1 MLLAVFDR
9 AALMLI
15 CLFFLIR
22 IRLFRELLHKSA
34 HSPKELLAVTA
45 IFSLFALFSTWSG
58 VPVEGSLVNVRII
71 AVMSGGILF
80 GPWVGIITG
89 VIAGTHRYLI
99 DIGGVTAVP
108 CFITSIIAGVLSGW
122 ISRKIPK
129 KQRWRAG
136 IVAGMVCETLTMILV
151 VVWAPTTALGLD
163 IVSKIGI
170 PMILGSV
177 CIGFIVL
184 LVQSVEG
191 EKEASAARQAKLA
204 LDIANKTL
212 PLFRHVNAESLRQ
225 VCEIIRHDIHADA
238 VAITNIDHVLAYVG
252 VGEHNYRDSD
262 DTISPTTRQAINYGK
277 IIIKNNDEAHRT
289 PEIHSM
295 LVIPLWEKG
304 VVTGTLK
311 IYYCHA
317 HQITSTLQEMAI
329 GLSQII
335 STQLEVSRAEQLREM
350 ANKAEL
356 RALQSK
362 INPHFLF
369 NALNAISSSI
379 RLNPDTARQ
388 LIFNLSRY
396 LRYNIELKD
405 DEQIDIKK
413 ELYQIKD
420 YIAIEQARFGDKL
433 TVIFDID
440 EEVNCVIPSLLIQP
454 LVENAIVHGIQ
465 PCKGKGVVTISITES
480 GNRVRIAVRDT
491 GHGIDPK
498 VIERVESNEMPGNK
512 IGLLNVHHRVKL
524 LYGDGLHIHR
534 LEPGTEI
541 AFYVPNERSLFM
553 RRHHCYLRASNMKV
567 IIVEDEFLAQQE
579 LSWLIKTHSQM
590 EIVGTFDD
598 GLDVLKFLQHN
609 RVDAIFLDINIPSL
623 DGVLL
628 AQNINQFAHKPF
640 IVFVTA
646 WKEHAVEA
654 FELEA
659 FDYILK
665 PYQES
670 RIVSMLQK
678 LEAAWQQQTAPASA
692 SPAVRENDTINLV
705 KDERIIV
712 TPVNDIYY
720 AEAHEKMTF
729 VYTRRES
736 YVMAMNITEFCSK
749 LPAAHFFRCHRS
761 FCVNLNKIREIE
773 PWFNNT
779 YILRL
784 KDLDFQVPVSRSK
797 VKEFRQLMHL

>member
-1 MLLAVFDR
+1 MHEIFDMLLAVFDR

-34 HSPKELLAVTA
+34 HTPKELLAVTA
-45 IFSLFALFSTWSG
+45 IFSMFALFSTWSG

-89 VIAGTHRYLI
+89 VIAGLHRYLI
-99 DIGGVTAVP
+99 DIGGITAIP
-108 CFITSIIAGVLSGW
+108 CFITSIVAGVISGF
-122 ISRKIPK
+122 ISRRVPK
-129 KQRWRAG
+129 AQHWRAG
-136 IVAGMVCETLTMILV
+136 ILGGMLCETLTMILV

-163 IVSKIGI
+163 IVSKIGV
-170 PMILGSV
+170 PMILGTVS
-177 CIGFIVL
+177 IGFIVL
-184 LVQSVEG
+184 LVRSVEG

-212 PLFRHVNAESLRQ
+212 PLFRHVNSESLRQ
-225 VCEIIRHDIHADA
+225 VCDIIRRDINADA
-238 VAITNIDHVLAYVG
+238 VAITNTEKVQAYVG
-252 VGEHNYRDSD
+252 VGEHNYQDNSD
-262 DTISPTTRQAINYGK
+262 ALSPTTQQALRHGK

-317 HQITSTLQEMAI
+317 HQITSSLQEMAI

-396 LRYNIELKD
+396 LRYNIELND

-433 TVIFDID
+433 TVIYDID
-440 EEVNCVIPSLLIQP
+440 DEVNCRVASLLIQP

-465 PCKGKGVVTISITES
+465 PCRGKGVVTISIAQS
-480 GNRVRIAVRDT
+480 GSRVRIAVRDT
-491 GHGIDPK
+491 GHGIDPHI
-498 VIERVESNEMPGNK
+498 IEQLDTNEMPVNK
-512 IGLLNVHHRVKL
+512 IGLVNVHHRVKL
-524 LYGDGLHIHR
+524 LYGEGLHIRR

-541 AFYVPNERSLFM
+541 AFYVPNQPPRPGAAM
-553 RRHHCYLRASNMKV
+553 
-567 IIVEDEFLAQQE
+567 
-579 LSWLIKTHSQM
+579 
-590 EIVGTFDD
+590 
-598 GLDVLKFLQHN
+598 
-609 RVDAIFLDINIPSL
+609 
-623 DGVLL
+623 LL
-628 AQNINQFAHKPF
+628 
-640 IVFVTA
+640 
-646 WKEHAVEA
+646 
-654 FELEA
+654 
-659 FDYILK
+659 
-665 PYQES
+665 
-670 RIVSMLQK
+670 
-678 LEAAWQQQTAPASA
+678 
-692 SPAVRENDTINLV
+692 
-705 KDERIIV
+705 
-712 TPVNDIYY
+712 
-720 AEAHEKMTF
+720 
-729 VYTRRES
+729 
-736 YVMAMNITEFCSK
+736 
-749 LPAAHFFRCHRS
+749 
-761 FCVNLNKIREIE
+761 
-773 PWFNNT
+773 
-779 YILRL
+779 
-784 KDLDFQVPVSRSK
+784 
-797 VKEFRQLMHL
+797 

>member
-22 IRLFRELLHKSA
+22 LRLFRELLHKSA
-34 HSPKELLAVTA
+34 HTPKELLAVTA

-80 GPWVGIITG
+80 GPWVGLITG
-89 VIAGTHRYLI
+89 VIAGLHRYLI
-99 DIGGVTAVP
+99 DIGGITAIP
-108 CFITSIIAGVLSGW
+108 CFITSIVAGGLSGL
-122 ISRKIPK
+122 ISRRVPK
-129 KQRWRAG
+129 AQHWRAG
-136 IVAGMVCETLTMILV
+136 IIGGMLCETLTMILV
-151 VVWAPTTALGLD
+151 VVWAPTTTLGLD
-163 IVSKIGI
+163 IVSKIGV
-170 PMILGSV
+170 PMILGTVS
-177 CIGFIVL
+177 IGLIVL
-184 LVQSVEG
+184 LVRSVEG

-212 PLFRHVNAESLRQ
+212 PLFRHVNSESLRR
-225 VCEIIRHDIHADA
+225 VCDIIRRDINADA
-238 VAITNIDHVLAYVG
+238 VAITNTESVQAYVG
-252 VGEHNYRDSD
+252 VGEHNYQDNND
-262 DTISPTTRQAINYGK
+262 ALSPTTQQAIHYGK

-317 HQITSTLQEMAI
+317 HQITSSLQEMAI

-433 TVIFDID
+433 TVIYDID
-440 EEVNCVIPSLLIQP
+440 EEVNCRVASLLIQP

-465 PCKGKGVVTISITES
+465 PCRGKGVVTISIAQS
-480 GNRVRIAVRDT
+480 GSRVRIAVRDT
-491 GHGIDPK
+491 GHGIDPQI
-498 VIERVESNEMPGNK
+498 VDQLDTNDMPVNK
-512 IGLLNVHHRVKL
+512 IGLINVHHRVKL
-524 LYGDGLHIHR
+524 LYGEGLHIRR

-541 AFYVPNERSLFM
+541 AFYVPNQPPRPN
-553 RRHHCYLRASNMKV
+553 A
-567 IIVEDEFLAQQE
+567 A
-579 LSWLIKTHSQM
+579 
-590 EIVGTFDD
+590 
-598 GLDVLKFLQHN
+598 
-609 RVDAIFLDINIPSL
+609 
-623 DGVLL
+623 VLL
-628 AQNINQFAHKPF
+628 
-640 IVFVTA
+640 
-646 WKEHAVEA
+646 
-654 FELEA
+654 
-659 FDYILK
+659 
-665 PYQES
+665 
-670 RIVSMLQK
+670 
-678 LEAAWQQQTAPASA
+678 
-692 SPAVRENDTINLV
+692 
-705 KDERIIV
+705 
-712 TPVNDIYY
+712 
-720 AEAHEKMTF
+720 
-729 VYTRRES
+729 
-736 YVMAMNITEFCSK
+736 
-749 LPAAHFFRCHRS
+749 
-761 FCVNLNKIREIE
+761 
-773 PWFNNT
+773 
-779 YILRL
+779 
-784 KDLDFQVPVSRSK
+784 
-797 VKEFRQLMHL
+797 

>member
-1 MLLAVFDR
+1 MHEIFDMLLAVFDR

-22 IRLFRELLHKSA
+22 LRLFRELLHKSA
-34 HSPKELLAVTA
+34 HTPKELLAVTA
-45 IFSLFALFSTWSG
+45 IFSMFALFSTWSG

-89 VIAGTHRYLI
+89 VIAGLHRYLI
-99 DIGGVTAVP
+99 DIGGITAIP
-108 CFITSIIAGVLSGW
+108 CFITSIVAGVISGF
-122 ISRKIPK
+122 ISRRVPK
-129 KQRWRAG
+129 AQHWRAG
-136 IVAGMVCETLTMILV
+136 ILGGMLCETLTMILV

-163 IVSKIGI
+163 IVSKIGV
-170 PMILGSV
+170 PMILGTVS
-177 CIGFIVL
+177 IGLIVL
-184 LVQSVEG
+184 LVRSVEG

-212 PLFRHVNAESLRQ
+212 PLFRHVNSESLRQ
-225 VCEIIRHDIHADA
+225 VCDIIRRDINADA
-238 VAITNIDHVLAYVG
+238 VAITNTEKVQAYVG
-252 VGEHNYRDSD
+252 VGEHNYQDNSD
-262 DTISPTTRQAINYGK
+262 ALSPTTQQALRHGK

-317 HQITSTLQEMAI
+317 HQITSSLQEMAI

-396 LRYNIELKD
+396 LRYNIELND

-433 TVIFDID
+433 TVIYDID
-440 EEVNCVIPSLLIQP
+440 DEVNCRVASLLIQP

-465 PCKGKGVVTISITES
+465 PCRGKGVVTISIAQS
-480 GNRVRIAVRDT
+480 GSRVRIAVRDT

-498 VIERVESNEMPGNK
+498 IVEQLDTNEMPVNK
-512 IGLLNVHHRVKL
+512 IGLVNVHHRVKL
-524 LYGDGLHIHR
+524 LYGEGLHIRR

-541 AFYVPNERSLFM
+541 AFYVPNQPPRP
-553 RRHHCYLRASNMKV
+553 
-567 IIVEDEFLAQQE
+567 
-579 LSWLIKTHSQM
+579 
-590 EIVGTFDD
+590 
-598 GLDVLKFLQHN
+598 
-609 RVDAIFLDINIPSL
+609 DAAM
-623 DGVLL
+623 LL
-628 AQNINQFAHKPF
+628 
-640 IVFVTA
+640 
-646 WKEHAVEA
+646 
-654 FELEA
+654 
-659 FDYILK
+659 
-665 PYQES
+665 
-670 RIVSMLQK
+670 
-678 LEAAWQQQTAPASA
+678 
-692 SPAVRENDTINLV
+692 
-705 KDERIIV
+705 
-712 TPVNDIYY
+712 
-720 AEAHEKMTF
+720 
-729 VYTRRES
+729 
-736 YVMAMNITEFCSK
+736 
-749 LPAAHFFRCHRS
+749 
-761 FCVNLNKIREIE
+761 
-773 PWFNNT
+773 
-779 YILRL
+779 
-784 KDLDFQVPVSRSK
+784 
-797 VKEFRQLMHL
+797 

>member
-1 MLLAVFDR
+1 MHEIFDMLLAVFDR

-22 IRLFRELLHKSA
+22 LRLFRELLHKSA
-34 HSPKELLAVTA
+34 HTPKELLAVTA
-45 IFSLFALFSTWSG
+45 IFSMFALFSTWSG

-89 VIAGTHRYLI
+89 VIAGLHRYLI
-99 DIGGVTAVP
+99 DIGGITAIP
-108 CFITSIIAGVLSGW
+108 CFITSIVAGVISGF
-122 ISRKIPK
+122 ISRRVPK
-129 KQRWRAG
+129 AQHWRAG
-136 IVAGMVCETLTMILV
+136 ILGGMLCETLTMILV

-163 IVSKIGI
+163 IVSKIGV
-170 PMILGSV
+170 PMILGTVS
-177 CIGFIVL
+177 IGFIVL
-184 LVQSVEG
+184 LVRSVEG

-212 PLFRHVNAESLRQ
+212 PLFRHVNSESLRQ
-225 VCEIIRHDIHADA
+225 VCDIIRRDINADA
-238 VAITNIDHVLAYVG
+238 VAITNTEKVQAYVG
-252 VGEHNYRDSD
+252 VGEHNYQDNSD
-262 DTISPTTRQAINYGK
+262 ALSPTTQQALRHGK

-317 HQITSTLQEMAI
+317 HQITSSLQEMAI

-396 LRYNIELKD
+396 LRYNIELND

-433 TVIFDID
+433 TVIYDID
-440 EEVNCVIPSLLIQP
+440 DEVNCRVASLLIQP

-465 PCKGKGVVTISITES
+465 PCRGKGVVTISIAQS
-480 GNRVRIAVRDT
+480 GSRVRIAVRDT
-491 GHGIDPK
+491 GHGIDPHI
-498 VIERVESNEMPGNK
+498 IEQLDTNEMPVNK
-512 IGLLNVHHRVKL
+512 IGLINVHHRVKL
-524 LYGDGLHIHR
+524 LYGEGLHIRH

-541 AFYVPNERSLFM
+541 AFYVPNQPPRP
-553 RRHHCYLRASNMKV
+553 
-567 IIVEDEFLAQQE
+567 
-579 LSWLIKTHSQM
+579 
-590 EIVGTFDD
+590 
-598 GLDVLKFLQHN
+598 
-609 RVDAIFLDINIPSL
+609 DAAM
-623 DGVLL
+623 LL
-628 AQNINQFAHKPF
+628 
-640 IVFVTA
+640 
-646 WKEHAVEA
+646 
-654 FELEA
+654 
-659 FDYILK
+659 
-665 PYQES
+665 
-670 RIVSMLQK
+670 
-678 LEAAWQQQTAPASA
+678 
-692 SPAVRENDTINLV
+692 
-705 KDERIIV
+705 
-712 TPVNDIYY
+712 
-720 AEAHEKMTF
+720 
-729 VYTRRES
+729 
-736 YVMAMNITEFCSK
+736 
-749 LPAAHFFRCHRS
+749 
-761 FCVNLNKIREIE
+761 
-773 PWFNNT
+773 
-779 YILRL
+779 
-784 KDLDFQVPVSRSK
+784 
-797 VKEFRQLMHL
+797 

>member
-1 MLLAVFDR
+1 MCAFLPDFGFSVHEIFDMLLAVFDR

-22 IRLFRELLHKSA
+22 LRLFRELLHKSA
-34 HSPKELLAVTA
+34 HTPKELLAVTA
-45 IFSLFALFSTWSG
+45 IFSMFALFSTWSG

-89 VIAGTHRYLI
+89 VIAGLHRYLI
-99 DIGGVTAVP
+99 DIGGITAIP
-108 CFITSIIAGVLSGW
+108 CFITSIVAGVISGF
-122 ISRKIPK
+122 ISRRVPK
-129 KQRWRAG
+129 AQHWRAG
-136 IVAGMVCETLTMILV
+136 ILGGMLCETLTMILV

-163 IVSKIGI
+163 IVSKIGV
-170 PMILGSV
+170 PMILGTVS
-177 CIGFIVL
+177 IGFIVL
-184 LVQSVEG
+184 LVRSVEG

-212 PLFRHVNAESLRQ
+212 PLFRHVNSESLRQ
-225 VCEIIRHDIHADA
+225 VCDIIRRDINADA
-238 VAITNIDHVLAYVG
+238 VAITNTEKVQAYVG
-252 VGEHNYRDSD
+252 VGEHNYQDNSD
-262 DTISPTTRQAINYGK
+262 ALSPTTQQALRHGK

-317 HQITSTLQEMAI
+317 HQITSSLQEMAI

-396 LRYNIELKD
+396 LRYNIELND

-433 TVIFDID
+433 TVIYDID
-440 EEVNCVIPSLLIQP
+440 DEVNCRVASLLIQP

-465 PCKGKGVVTISITES
+465 PCRGKGVVTISIAQS
-480 GNRVRIAVRDT
+480 GSRVRIAVRDT
-491 GHGIDPK
+491 GHGIDPR
-498 VIERVESNEMPGNK
+498 IVEQLDTNEMPVNK
-512 IGLLNVHHRVKL
+512 IGLVNVHHRVKL
-524 LYGDGLHIHR
+524 LYGEGLHIRR

-541 AFYVPNERSLFM
+541 AFYVPNQPPRP
-553 RRHHCYLRASNMKV
+553 
-567 IIVEDEFLAQQE
+567 
-579 LSWLIKTHSQM
+579 
-590 EIVGTFDD
+590 
-598 GLDVLKFLQHN
+598 
-609 RVDAIFLDINIPSL
+609 DAAM
-623 DGVLL
+623 LL
-628 AQNINQFAHKPF
+628 
-640 IVFVTA
+640 
-646 WKEHAVEA
+646 
-654 FELEA
+654 
-659 FDYILK
+659 
-665 PYQES
+665 
-670 RIVSMLQK
+670 
-678 LEAAWQQQTAPASA
+678 
-692 SPAVRENDTINLV
+692 
-705 KDERIIV
+705 
-712 TPVNDIYY
+712 
-720 AEAHEKMTF
+720 
-729 VYTRRES
+729 
-736 YVMAMNITEFCSK
+736 
-749 LPAAHFFRCHRS
+749 
-761 FCVNLNKIREIE
+761 
-773 PWFNNT
+773 
-779 YILRL
+779 
-784 KDLDFQVPVSRSK
+784 
-797 VKEFRQLMHL
+797 

>member
-1 MLLAVFDR
+1 MHEIFDMLLAVFDR

-34 HSPKELLAVTA
+34 HTPKELLAVTA
-45 IFSLFALFSTWSG
+45 IFSMFALFSTWSG

-89 VIAGTHRYLI
+89 VIAGLHRYLI
-99 DIGGVTAVP
+99 DIGGITAIP
-108 CFITSIIAGVLSGW
+108 CFITSIVAGGLSGL
-122 ISRKIPK
+122 ISRRVPK
-129 KQRWRAG
+129 AQHWRAG
-136 IVAGMVCETLTMILV
+136 ILGGMLCETLTMILV

-163 IVSKIGI
+163 IVSKIGV

-177 CIGFIVL
+177 SIGFIVL
-184 LVQSVEG
+184 LVRSVEG

-212 PLFRHVNAESLRQ
+212 PLFRHVNTESLRQ
-225 VCEIIRHDIHADA
+225 VCDIIRRDINADA
-238 VAITNIDHVLAYVG
+238 VAITNTEKVQAYVG
-252 VGEHNYRDSD
+252 VGEHNYQDNSD
-262 DTISPTTRQAINYGK
+262 ALSPTTQQAIRYGK

-304 VVTGTLK
+304 IVTGTLK

-317 HQITSTLQEMAI
+317 HQITSSLQEMAV

-433 TVIFDID
+433 TVIYDID
-440 EEVNCVIPSLLIQP
+440 DEVNCRVASLLIQP

-465 PCKGKGVVTISITES
+465 PCRGKGVVTLSIAQS
-480 GNRVRIAVRDT
+480 GSRVRIAVRDT
-491 GHGIDPK
+491 GHGIDPQI
-498 VIERVESNEMPGNK
+498 IEQLDTNEMPVNK
-512 IGLLNVHHRVKL
+512 IGLINVHHRVKL
-524 LYGDGLHIHR
+524 LYGEGLHIRR

-541 AFYVPNERSLFM
+541 AFYVPDQPPRP
-553 RRHHCYLRASNMKV
+553 
-567 IIVEDEFLAQQE
+567 
-579 LSWLIKTHSQM
+579 
-590 EIVGTFDD
+590 
-598 GLDVLKFLQHN
+598 
-609 RVDAIFLDINIPSL
+609 DAAT
-623 DGVLL
+623 LL
-628 AQNINQFAHKPF
+628 
-640 IVFVTA
+640 
-646 WKEHAVEA
+646 
-654 FELEA
+654 
-659 FDYILK
+659 
-665 PYQES
+665 
-670 RIVSMLQK
+670 
-678 LEAAWQQQTAPASA
+678 
-692 SPAVRENDTINLV
+692 
-705 KDERIIV
+705 
-712 TPVNDIYY
+712 
-720 AEAHEKMTF
+720 
-729 VYTRRES
+729 
-736 YVMAMNITEFCSK
+736 
-749 LPAAHFFRCHRS
+749 
-761 FCVNLNKIREIE
+761 
-773 PWFNNT
+773 
-779 YILRL
+779 
-784 KDLDFQVPVSRSK
+784 
-797 VKEFRQLMHL
+797 

>member
-1 MLLAVFDR
+1 
-9 AALMLI
+9 MLI

-34 HSPKELLAVTA
+34 HTAKELLAVTV
-45 IFSLFALFSTWSG
+45 IFSMFAIFSTWSG

-80 GPWVGIITG
+80 GPWVGGIVG
-89 VIAGTHRYLI
+89 LIAGTHRYLI
-99 DIGGVTAVP
+99 DAGGVTAIP
-108 CFITSIIAGVLSGW
+108 CFITSIIAGILAGL
-122 ISRKIPK
+122 INRKIPK
-129 KQRWRAG
+129 ELHWKIG
-136 IVAGMVCETLTMILV
+136 ILGGMLCETLTMILV
-151 VVWAPTTALGLD
+151 VVWAPNIPLGVD

-170 PMILGSV
+170 PMIAGSV

-212 PLFRHVNAESLRQ
+212 PLFRQINSDTLRQ
-225 VCEIIRHDIHADA
+225 ICDIIRQDIHADA
-238 VAITNIDHVLAYVG
+238 VAITNTERVLAYVG
-252 VGEHNYRDSD
+252 VGEDNYHNND
-262 DTISPTTRQAINYGK
+262 DAISPTTKQAIISGD
-277 IIIKNNDEAHRT
+277 IIIKNNDEAYRT

-295 LVIPLWEKG
+295 LVIPLSETG

-317 HQITSTLQEMAI
+317 HQITSSLQEMAI

-379 RLNPDTARQ
+379 RMNPDTARQ

-405 DEQIDIKK
+405 DEQIDIRK

-433 TVIFDID
+433 TVIYDID
-440 EEVNCVIPSLLIQP
+440 EEVSCFIPSLLIQP

-465 PCKGKGVVTISITES
+465 RSKGKGVVTISITES
-480 GNRVRIAVRDT
+480 GNRVRISVRDT
-491 GHGIDPK
+491 GPGIDPE
-498 VIERVESNEMPGNK
+498 VVARVEANEMPGNK

-524 LYGDGLHIHR
+524 LYGEGLHIRR

-541 AFYVPNERSLFM
+541 AFYIPNQR
-553 RRHHCYLRASNMKV
+553 
-567 IIVEDEFLAQQE
+567 
-579 LSWLIKTHSQM
+579 
-590 EIVGTFDD
+590 
-598 GLDVLKFLQHN
+598 
-609 RVDAIFLDINIPSL
+609 
-623 DGVLL
+623 
-628 AQNINQFAHKPF
+628 
-640 IVFVTA
+640 
-646 WKEHAVEA
+646 
-654 FELEA
+654 
-659 FDYILK
+659 
-665 PYQES
+665 
-670 RIVSMLQK
+670 
-678 LEAAWQQQTAPASA
+678 
-692 SPAVRENDTINLV
+692 
-705 KDERIIV
+705 
-712 TPVNDIYY
+712 TPVTTT
-720 AEAHEKMTF
+720 AATL
-729 VYTRRES
+729 
-736 YVMAMNITEFCSK
+736 
-749 LPAAHFFRCHRS
+749 LP
-761 FCVNLNKIREIE
+761 
-773 PWFNNT
+773 
-779 YILRL
+779 
-784 KDLDFQVPVSRSK
+784 
-797 VKEFRQLMHL
+797 

>member
-1 MLLAVFDR
+1 MHEIFDMLLAVYDR

-34 HSPKELLAVTA
+34 HTPKELLAVTV
-45 IFSLFALFSTWSG
+45 IFSMFAIFSTWSG

-71 AVMSGGILF
+71 SVMSAGILF

-89 VIAGTHRYLI
+89 IIAGAYRYLS
-99 DIGGVTAVP
+99 DIGGVTAIP
-108 CFITSIIAGVLSGW
+108 CFITTIA
-122 ISRKIPK
+122 
-129 KQRWRAG
+129 AG
-136 IVAGMVCETLTMILV
+136 IISGVIHRKVPKERHWRVGILGGMLCETGTMILV
-151 VVWAPTTALGLD
+151 ILFAPTMALGVD

-170 PMILGSV
+170 PMIAGSV

-212 PLFRHVNAESLRQ
+212 PLFRQINSDTLRQ
-225 VCEIIRHDIHADA
+225 ICDIIRQDIHADA
-238 VAITNIDHVLAYVG
+238 VAITNTDRVLAYVG
-252 VGEHNYRDSD
+252 VGEDNYHNND
-262 DTISPTTRQAINYGK
+262 DTISPTTKQAINNNE
-277 IIIKNNDEAHRT
+277 IIIKNNDEAYRT

-295 LVIPLWEKG
+295 LVIPLLETG

-317 HQITSTLQEMAI
+317 HQITSSLQEMAI

-379 RLNPDTARQ
+379 RMNPDTARQ

-405 DEQIDIKK
+405 DEQIDIRK

-433 TVIFDID
+433 TVIYDID
-440 EEVNCVIPSLLIQP
+440 DEVNCFIPSLLIQP

-465 PCKGKGVVTISITES
+465 RSKGKGVVTISVTES
-480 GNRVRIAVRDT
+480 GNRVRIGVRDT
-491 GHGIDPK
+491 GPGIDPL
-498 VIERVESNEMPGNK
+498 VIARVEANEMPGNK

-524 LYGDGLHIHR
+524 LYGEGLHIRR

-541 AFYVPNERSLFM
+541 AFYIPNQR
-553 RRHHCYLRASNMKV
+553 
-567 IIVEDEFLAQQE
+567 
-579 LSWLIKTHSQM
+579 T
-590 EIVGTFDD
+590 
-598 GLDVLKFLQHN
+598 
-609 RVDAIFLDINIPSL
+609 AI
-623 DGVLL
+623 
-628 AQNINQFAHKPF
+628 
-640 IVFVTA
+640 
-646 WKEHAVEA
+646 
-654 FELEA
+654 
-659 FDYILK
+659 
-665 PYQES
+665 
-670 RIVSMLQK
+670 
-678 LEAAWQQQTAPASA
+678 
-692 SPAVRENDTINLV
+692 
-705 KDERIIV
+705 
-712 TPVNDIYY
+712 
-720 AEAHEKMTF
+720 
-729 VYTRRES
+729 
-736 YVMAMNITEFCSK
+736 
-749 LPAAHFFRCHRS
+749 PAAAT
-761 FCVNLNKIREIE
+761 LL
-773 PWFNNT
+773 P
-779 YILRL
+779 
-784 KDLDFQVPVSRSK
+784 
-797 VKEFRQLMHL
+797 

>member
-1 MLLAVFDR
+1 MHEIFDMLLAVFER

-22 IRLFRELLHKSA
+22 LRLFRELLHKSA
-34 HSPKELLAVTA
+34 HTPKELLAVTA
-45 IFSLFALFSTWSG
+45 IFSMFALFSTWSG

-89 VIAGTHRYLI
+89 VIAGLHRYLI
-99 DIGGVTAVP
+99 DIGGITAIP
-108 CFITSIIAGVLSGW
+108 CFITSIVAGVISGF
-122 ISRKIPK
+122 ISRRVPK
-129 KQRWRAG
+129 AQHWRAG
-136 IVAGMVCETLTMILV
+136 ILGGMLCETLTMILV

-163 IVSKIGI
+163 IVSKIGV
-170 PMILGSV
+170 PMILGTVS
-177 CIGFIVL
+177 IGFIVL
-184 LVQSVEG
+184 LVRSVEG

-212 PLFRHVNAESLRQ
+212 PLFRHVNSESLRQ
-225 VCEIIRHDIHADA
+225 VCDIIRRDINADA
-238 VAITNIDHVLAYVG
+238 VAITNTEKVQAYVG
-252 VGEHNYRDSD
+252 VGEHNYQDNSD
-262 DTISPTTRQAINYGK
+262 ALSPTTQQALRHGK

-317 HQITSTLQEMAI
+317 HQITSSLQEMAI

-396 LRYNIELKD
+396 LRYNIELND

-433 TVIFDID
+433 TVIYDID
-440 EEVNCVIPSLLIQP
+440 DEVNCRVASLLIQP

-465 PCKGKGVVTISITES
+465 PCRGKGVVTISIAQS
-480 GNRVRIAVRDT
+480 GSRVRIAVRDT
-491 GHGIDPK
+491 GHGIDPHI
-498 VIERVESNEMPGNK
+498 IEQLDTNEMPVNK
-512 IGLLNVHHRVKL
+512 IGLVNVHHRVKL
-524 LYGDGLHIHR
+524 LYGEGLHIRR

-541 AFYVPNERSLFM
+541 AFYVPNQPPRP
-553 RRHHCYLRASNMKV
+553 
-567 IIVEDEFLAQQE
+567 
-579 LSWLIKTHSQM
+579 
-590 EIVGTFDD
+590 
-598 GLDVLKFLQHN
+598 
-609 RVDAIFLDINIPSL
+609 DAAM
-623 DGVLL
+623 LL
-628 AQNINQFAHKPF
+628 
-640 IVFVTA
+640 
-646 WKEHAVEA
+646 
-654 FELEA
+654 
-659 FDYILK
+659 
-665 PYQES
+665 
-670 RIVSMLQK
+670 
-678 LEAAWQQQTAPASA
+678 
-692 SPAVRENDTINLV
+692 
-705 KDERIIV
+705 
-712 TPVNDIYY
+712 
-720 AEAHEKMTF
+720 
-729 VYTRRES
+729 
-736 YVMAMNITEFCSK
+736 
-749 LPAAHFFRCHRS
+749 
-761 FCVNLNKIREIE
+761 
-773 PWFNNT
+773 
-779 YILRL
+779 
-784 KDLDFQVPVSRSK
+784 
-797 VKEFRQLMHL
+797 

>member
-1 MLLAVFDR
+1 MLLAVYDR

-22 IRLFRELLHKSA
+22 IRLFRELLHKTA
-34 HSPKELLAVTA
+34 HTAKELLAVTV
-45 IFSLFALFSTWSG
+45 IFSMFAIFSTWSG

-80 GPWVGIITG
+80 GPWVGGIVG
-89 VIAGTHRYLI
+89 VIAGIHRYLI
-99 DIGGVTAVP
+99 DAGGVTAVP
-108 CFITSIIAGVLSGW
+108 CFITSIIAGILSGLINRRVPKELHW
-122 ISRKIPK
+122 KI
-129 KQRWRAG
+129 G
-136 IVAGMVCETLTMILV
+136 ILGGMLCETLTMILV
-151 VVWAPTTALGLD
+151 VIWAPSIALGVD

-170 PMILGSV
+170 PMIAGSV

-212 PLFRHVNAESLRQ
+212 PLFRQINSDTLRQ
-225 VCEIIRHDIHADA
+225 ICDIIRQDIRADA
-238 VAITNIDHVLAYVG
+238 VAITNTERVLAYVG
-252 VGEHNYRDSD
+252 VGEDNYHNNDDS
-262 DTISPTTRQAINYGK
+262 ISPVTRQAINNGE
-277 IIIKNNDEAHRT
+277 IIIKNNDEAYRT

-295 LVIPLWEKG
+295 LVIPLSEKG
-304 VVTGTLK
+304 VITGTLK

-317 HQITSTLQEMAI
+317 HQITSSLQEMAI

-405 DEQIDIKK
+405 DEQIDIRR

-433 TVIFDID
+433 TVIYDID
-440 EEVNCVIPSLLIQP
+440 DEVNCVIPSLLIQP

-465 PCKGKGVVTISITES
+465 RSKGKGVVTISIAES

-491 GHGIDPK
+491 GPGIDPL
-498 VIERVESNEMPGNK
+498 VIARVEANEMPGNK

-524 LYGDGLHIHR
+524 LYGEGLHIRR

-541 AFYVPNERSLFM
+541 AFYIPNQRTS
-553 RRHHCYLRASNMKV
+553 V
-567 IIVEDEFLAQQE
+567 
-579 LSWLIKTHSQM
+579 
-590 EIVGTFDD
+590 
-598 GLDVLKFLQHN
+598 
-609 RVDAIFLDINIPSL
+609 
-623 DGVLL
+623 
-628 AQNINQFAHKPF
+628 
-640 IVFVTA
+640 
-646 WKEHAVEA
+646 
-654 FELEA
+654 
-659 FDYILK
+659 
-665 PYQES
+665 
-670 RIVSMLQK
+670 
-678 LEAAWQQQTAPASA
+678 
-692 SPAVRENDTINLV
+692 
-705 KDERIIV
+705 
-712 TPVNDIYY
+712 
-720 AEAHEKMTF
+720 
-729 VYTRRES
+729 
-736 YVMAMNITEFCSK
+736 
-749 LPAAHFFRCHRS
+749 PAAAT
-761 FCVNLNKIREIE
+761 LL
-773 PWFNNT
+773 P
-779 YILRL
+779 
-784 KDLDFQVPVSRSK
+784 
-797 VKEFRQLMHL
+797 